1 MKEKAVSAKPEQ
13 NVETVFEN
21 KYVTV
26 RLVPS
31 IWGPHVSV
39 QSGNGKGAVVI
50 IANKTEGET
59 KILFVNQPRFA
70 LTKDN
75 KEHNGFYTW
84 ELPRGGANPN
94 ENIFDTAKREVE
106 EETNIILTDEK
117 IIHLGTSYT
126 DTGIFNSEIDYF
138 YVEFENINLDT
149 VHYNDNEIIEHVW
162 IPYEE
167 VKSSIKDSIIKD
179 NYTIVA
185 FTKALLSGLIP

>member
-1 MKEKAVSAKPEQ
+1 METKIIPNKPDQ
-13 NVETVFEN
+13 KIETVYEN

-39 QSGNGKGAVVI
+39 QSGTGKGAVVI
-50 IANKTEGET
+50 VANKTQDET

-84 ELPRGGANPN
+84 ELPRGGANDG
-94 ENIFDTAKREVE
+94 EALFDTAKREVE

-117 IIHLGTSYT
+117 IHHLGTSYT

-138 YVEFENINLDT
+138 YVEFENINLDS
-149 VHYNDNEIIEHVW
+149 VKYNDNEIIEHVW
-162 IPYEE
+162 VSFSE
-167 VKSSIKDSIIKD
+167 VKDAIKNNVIKD

-185 FTKALLSGLIP
+185 FTKALLKGLIP